1 MIEIDYV
8 HFVDKAMIIGWSGD
22 IGFGV
27 LTIYQEDDEFKVETE
42 CLGSDF
48 YYKILDKL
56 KEYLQKVGQIVE

>member
-1 MIEIDYV
+1 MRRSDCC
-8 HFVDKAMIIGWSGD
+8 GD

-27 LTIYQEDDEFKVETE
+27 LTIYQEGDEFKVETE

-56 KEYLQKVGQIVE
+56 KEYLQKIGQIVE

>member
-22 IGFGV
+22 IGLGV
-27 LTIYQEDDEFKVETE
+27 LTSCQEGDEFKVETE